1 MDDELDEIAKPK
13 GKMGTIAAYVAV
25 LAVGLGGGY
34 GASLVMGHGKAGAAE
49 AHGSVAAEAP
59 AEGEADDSAG
69 HAPEAAAGHGAA
81 PEGHEGAAATP
92 ATGSVIT
99 SLGQF
104 TVNLRGSGGGR
115 ILRME
120 VQVDTAAN
128 SSEAVAARAPQ
139 LKDSVLNAVSDYT
152 WAELEGTDGKA
163 RLKDELLA
171 RVNGVVA
178 PATID
183 QIYFTQ
189 FVVQ

>member
-1 MDDELDEIAKPK
+1 MDDEMEEVAKPK
-13 GKMGTIAAYVAV
+13 SKMGAIAAYVGV

-34 GASLVMGHGKAGAAE
+34 GASLFMGHGKADAAE
-49 AHGSVAAEAP
+49 AKEGAEAAEEAP
-59 AEGEADDSAG
+59 AHGEEAP
-69 HAPEAAAGHGAA
+69 APEAAEG
-81 PEGHEGAAATP
+81 EGHEGAGEAHAAAKV

-120 VQVDTAAN
+120 VQVDTDAKF
-128 SSEAVAARAPQ
+128 SETVTARAPQ